1 MPVARNM
8 KELEKI
14 ILGQVKKKLPSAT
27 RDYCHKWYGNHPEM
41 KEIVSEEKFI
51 SMVNE
56 SMKVSIVN
64 GELNAKFGIFQNE
77 DIQEEHLEHM
87 KQLWEEFKSG
97 YMEYVSQKIL
107 K

>member
-8 KELEKI
+8 KELEQM

-27 RDYCHKWYGNHPEM
+27 RDYCHKWYGKHPDI
-41 KEIVSEEKFI
+41 KEIVSEEKFV
-51 SMVNE
+51 SMVND
-56 SMKVSIVN
+56 SMKVSIVK
-64 GELNAKFGIFQNE
+64 GELHAEFGIFQNE

-87 KQLWEEFKSG
+87 KQLWEEFKGG
-97 YMEYVSQKIL
+97 YMEYVSNKIF